1 MQEIPQ
7 PSWGAE
13 MQKKMYSVLLLIFT
27 MFNTCY
33 CSSEVTQI
41 RSYDLQDRPSFASG
55 NPLKGI
61 SKFNFFTGFPAP
73 NPITANKIS
82 ALIETELKKFG
93 QVQRPEML
101 VKTDQGD
108 AVDLSSF
115 AGGVAL
121 IYQIQ
126 PVTAL
131 NSKNLGFVRATL
143 NVSTPVTVQKTQTEC
158 ESYIWSNNC
167 FLSGNLETDLEN
179 LILQSLQFLLQK
191 FDVDYKSANSEN
203 PSFNFYPP

>member
-1 MQEIPQ
+1 
-7 PSWGAE
+7 
-13 MQKKMYSVLLLIFT
+13 MQKQMYSVLILIFT

-33 CSSEVTQI
+33 CSSEATQI
-41 RSYDLQDRPSFASG
+41 RSYDLQDRPSVASG

-73 NPITANKIS
+73 NPKTANKIS
-82 ALIETELKKFG
+82 ALIETELKQFG

-108 AVDLSSF
+108 VIDLSSF

-126 PVTAL
+126 PITTL

-143 NVSTPVTVQKTQTEC
+143 NVATPVLVQKTQTEC
-158 ESYIWSNNC
+158 ESYIWSSNC

-191 FDVDYKSANSEN
+191 FDVDYKIANSEN